1 MENIKVEK
9 KLSPEVLKK
18 RGVFDWPLWE
28 KEISKFPWVYNQEEK
43 CYITEGE
50 AEIIMENEVVVI
62 KAGDFVTF
70 KKGLECTW
78 NIIADIKKH
87 YNFS

>member
-9 KLSPEVLKK
+9 KLSTEVLKK

-43 CYITEGE
+43 CYIIEGK
-50 AEIIMENEVVVI
+50 AEIIMENETVVI

-70 KKGLECTW
+70 MKGLECTW
-78 NIIADIKKH
+78 NILADIKKH